1 MISPTSS
8 QSSRSISRAPLI
20 CVNRRTDVEW
30 EEGMTVSNL
39 LERLNYTFPH
49 IIVKVD
55 GEIVHREAYDTR
67 TIPDGA
73 DVRVIHLIAGG

>member
-1 MISPTSS
+1 MI
-8 QSSRSISRAPLI
+8 R
-20 CVNRRTDVEW
+20 VNNRDEVEW
-30 EEGMTVSNL
+30 EEGMTVSDL
-39 LERLNYTFPH
+39 LERMRYTFPH

-55 GEIVHREAYDTR
+55 GEVVPREEYPTR

>member
-1 MISPTSS
+1 MI
-8 QSSRSISRAPLI
+8 R
-20 CVNRRTDVEW
+20 VNNRTEVQW
-30 EEGMTVSNL
+30 EEGMTVSTL

-55 GEIVHREAYDTR
+55 GELVRRDEYDTR